1 MENYTPFGT
10 EWEAE
15 MNKLPKAE
23 LIKMIRKLQT
33 GTEDKKIC
41 AIDTAKEA
49 QHIVEGIINDFEAGI
64 STKSETMRLL
74 GEYTG
79 RLMDLFWRNAKQK
92 IKANPELLT
101 EPVR

>member
-10 EWEAE
+10 QWEMQ
-15 MNKLPKAE
+15 MNNLPKSE

-49 QHIVEGIINDFEAGI
+49 QHIVEGIINDFESGI
-64 STKSETMRLL
+64 STKSETMKSL
-74 GEYTG
+74 GEYTA
-79 RLMDLFWRNAKQK
+79 RLMDLFWRNAKEK

-101 EPVR
+101 DANS

>member
-1 MENYTPFGT
+1 MKNYTTFGK

-23 LIKMIRKLQT
+23 LIKIIRKLQT

-41 AIDTAKEA
+41 AIETVNEA
-49 QHIVEGIINDFEAGI
+49 QHIIEVIINDFEAGI
-64 STKSETMRLL
+64 STKSETMGLL

-79 RLMDLFWRNAKQK
+79 RLMDLFWKNAKQK

-101 EPVR
+101 E